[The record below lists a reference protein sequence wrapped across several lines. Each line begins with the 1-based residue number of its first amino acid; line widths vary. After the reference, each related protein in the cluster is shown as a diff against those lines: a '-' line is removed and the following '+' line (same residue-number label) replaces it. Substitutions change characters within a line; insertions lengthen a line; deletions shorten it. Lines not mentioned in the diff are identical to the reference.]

1 MHTGDD
7 RNRMAEIEVL
17 RQAAGRRILCLGDVM
32 LDRFVTGRATRISP
46 EGPHPVF
53 EPEAERDVPG
63 GAANVACNIASLGV
77 HCTLV
82 GVAGQDDG
90 FDALSRAL
98 ATVPGLTPV
107 LLADADRPTT
117 VKTRYRVDG
126 QTLLRVDRESTENLS
141 SSLEDQLIASVR
153 DELGRCDAFVISD
166 YAKGLVTDRL
176 LREVI
181 TAAREAGTPVVADP
195 KSADFTRY
203 SGASL
208 LTPNLSEIRRASARP
223 LASEVEIAE
232 AAEQLRRDA
241 KVDALLVTRGAEGM
255 TLVGSGDMD
264 AIHIPASPIRT
275 LFDVVGAGDTVAAVM
290 AVGLAAGADLEC
302 TARLANRAAGLV
314 VAKRETAV
322 VTAAE
327 LAGEL
332 DGAGGLGSLRCTEER
347 DRVLPRSAAG
357 ELAAAWKAEG
367 RRVGFTNGVFDIL
380 HPGHLAVLE
389 FAKAAC
395 DVLIVGVNSDS
406 SARRLEKGTDR
417 PVNPENDRAAL
428 LAGLAAVDLVVVFDE
443 ETPEALISELRP
455 DVLVKGGDYT
465 VDEVAGADVVLAAG
479 GQVLL
484 APLLADKSSTAII
497 EKIRRAKMKAG
508 T

>member
-1 MHTGDD
+1 MHTEDD

-32 LDRFVTGRATRISP
+32 LDRFIMGRATRISP

-63 GAANVACNIASLGV
+63 GAANVACNIAALGV
-77 HCTLV
+77 HCALV
-82 GVAGQDDG
+82 GVSGQDAA
-90 FDALSRAL
+90 FDDLSRAL
-98 ATVPGLTPV
+98 AAIPGLAPILV
-107 LLADADRPTT
+107 ADPERQTT

-126 QTLLRVDRESTENLS
+126 QTLLRVDRESTQPLS
-141 SSLEDQLIASVR
+141 SSLEERLIASVR
-153 DELGRCDAFVISD
+153 EELGKCDALVISD
-166 YAKGLVTDRL
+166 YAKGLITDRL
-176 LREVI
+176 LREAI
-181 TAAREAGTPVVADP
+181 AAARRAGLPIVVDP
-195 KSADFTRY
+195 KAADLTRY

-208 LTPNLSEIRRASARP
+208 LTPNLAETRRATALP

-232 AAEQLRRDA
+232 AGEQLRQDA
-241 KVDALLVTRGAEGM
+241 KVDALLVTRAAEGL
-255 TLVGSGDMD
+255 TLVAGGDIG
-264 AIHIPASPIRT
+264 AVHIPASPIRT

-290 AVGLAAGADLEC
+290 AIGLAGGADLEC

-332 DGAGGLGSLRCTEER
+332 DGAGGPSSLRSTKKR
-347 DRVLPRSAAG
+347 RRVVSRSAAG
-357 ELAAAWKAEG
+357 DLAASWKAQG
-367 RRVGFTNGVFDIL
+367 KRLGFTNGVFDIL

-406 SARRLEKGTDR
+406 SARRLEKGEDR
-417 PVNPENDRAAL
+417 PVNPENDRATL
-428 LAGLAAVDLVVVFDE
+428 LAGLEAVDLVVVFDE
-443 ETPEALISELRP
+443 DTPEALISELCP
-455 DVLVKGGDYT
+455 DVLVKGADYAP
-465 VDEVAGADVVLAAG
+465 DKVAGADVVLAAG

-484 APLLADKSSTAII
+484 APLLADKSSTAIF
-497 EKIRRAKMKAG
+497 EKIRQAKVKAG